1 MASMDSIWRIRRS
14 VTDRKLAGV
23 CGGVAAYWGV
33 DPVLIRVGWALLA
46 LTGGV
51 GVVLYVAGWLLIPL
65 GTAPRSGVDDL
76 FGGAAANWP
85 KEVWVTLVVIA
96 CVAAFALFGSVSP
109 FGIGPALVLA
119 VVWYFGFYRNR
130 TGAPGPGAA
139 PPPRVAPVVPPAPFH
154 YPGPATPFTEAAS
167 AWRQRVQEVRE
178 DRAPGH
184 PAHPATMAMSVS
196 APPAPPSSS
205 TAERYAAFLAQ
216 PDPAGLYTEPTPAP
230 VPVRRGA
237 SPTARRLRLTTLI
250 VVGSTLGG
258 LGLADY
264 LGASIPLSVYAA
276 AALAVV
282 GLALVIATWLGR
294 ARGLLGLGVLLGVVA
309 LVGSTGFGAAVT
321 DPTQYGSRQLS
332 YTSEVA
338 LPTEPDHVGTGELSV
353 DLSGLRA
360 TRDLS
365 YRASVDNGQLVVVIP
380 PGTGVQLH
388 YALQWGQVETFGQ
401 QLVAG
406 ANLEQTETLVPAAP
420 GEPTLHLDLRVR
432 RGQLEVRR

>member
-1 MASMDSIWRIRRS
+1 MAGMDSIWRIRRS

-33 DPVLIRVGWALLA
+33 DPVLVRVGWALLA

-65 GTAPRSGVDDL
+65 GTAARSGVDDL

-109 FGIGPALVLA
+109 FGIGPALMLA

-130 TGAPGPGAA
+130 AGAPGSGWSPPSGLPPAA
-139 PPPRVAPVVPPAPFH
+139 PAPAFR

-167 AWRQRVQEVRE
+167 AWQRRVQEVHQ
-178 DRAPGH
+178 DRAPSH
-184 PAHPATMAMSVS
+184 PADPTPPATSVS
-196 APPAPPSSS
+196 APPAPQSSS
-205 TAERYAAFLAQ
+205 ATDRYAAFLAE
-216 PDPAGLYTEPTPAP
+216 PDPAGLYTEPAPAP
-230 VPVRRGA
+230 LPVRRRA
-237 SPTARRLRLTTLI
+237 SPAARRLRLVTLT
-250 VVGSTLGG
+250 VLGSTLGG

-294 ARGLLGLGVLLGVVA
+294 ARGLLGLGVLLGLVA
-309 LVGSTGFGAAVT
+309 LVGSTGLGADVT
-321 DPTQYGSRQLS
+321 DPAQYGSRQLS
-332 YTSEVA
+332 YTGGAA
-338 LPTEPDHVGTGELSV
+338 LPAEPDHVGTGELTV

-388 YALQWGQVETFGQ
+388 YALKWGQVETFGQ

-420 GEPTLHLDLRVR
+420 GGPTLNLDLRVR
-432 RGQLEVRR
+432 RGRLEVRR